1 MSKTTIPTGG
11 LADAAVTTAKI
22 TDANITTAKI
32 ADDAVTAAK
41 ATGLGK
47 IAQVITDT
55 EGSCQTSTSGTSY
68 IDTVFSIDIT
78 PSATS
83 SKIYVTFDC
92 GGVYHSTGNGGN
104 IRVRYNDDTT
114 IFETGDYTAY
124 RGSSDIQIGSSIA
137 VLHSPNTTS
146 QKNYKIQIRNR
157 QSSSGT
163 FYIGHPNNSST
174 MGTFTCM
181 EVLA

>member
-1 MSKTTIPTGG
+1 MALTTVRSTGISSLPSISG
-11 LADAAVTTAKI
+11 ANLTTLNAS
-22 TDANITTAKI
+22 NISSGTLNSARFS
-32 ADDAVTAAK
+32 
-41 ATGLGK
+41 GGK
-47 IAQVITDT
+47 IGQVITDT

-68 IDTVFSIDIT
+68 INTVFSIDIT
-78 PSATS
+78 PTATS

-92 GGVYHSTGNGGN
+92 GGVYHNTGNGGN

-124 RGSSDIQIGSSIA
+124 RGGSDLQIGSSCA

>member
-1 MSKTTIPTGG
+1 MALTRLGLNQSINLATNTTGTLAVANGG
-11 LADAAVTTAKI
+11 
-22 TDANITTAKI
+22 
-32 ADDAVTAAK
+32 
-41 ATGLGK
+41 TGLTSGFVNGVANPGK

-55 EGSCQTSTSGTSY
+55 EGSCQTSTSGTSW
-68 IDTVFSIDIT
+68 INTVFSIDIT
-78 PSATS
+78 PSATT

-92 GGVYHSTGNGGN
+92 GGVYHSTSAGGL

-114 IFETGDYTAY
+114 IFNTGTYTVY
-124 RGSSDIQIGSSIA
+124 KGSNDMQVGSGCA

-157 QSSSGT
+157 QSGSGE